1 MTTTSLYV
9 SSAGADA
16 RLKQLEMVANNLA
29 NADTDGFRADAA
41 SFGRALTA
49 NLESADAERSLGLH
63 VFVNT
68 QGPGVRHV
76 SGPVTRTGGDLDVAI
91 DGPGFFSVQTPAGVR
106 YTRAGGFQV
115 DPAGQLI
122 STAGHP
128 VLGDGG
134 PINVGPGA
142 ARIDADGQ
150 IVSATGGV
158 LGRVAV
164 DLFEDPSQLSKAG
177 ENLFE
182 APPLARRQPAGVRNL
197 VPGSVETS
205 NVKPMQELAHLV
217 VLQRAFDASM
227 EALQADD
234 AASNRLIQEMNR

>member
-1 MTTTSLYV
+1 
-9 SSAGADA
+9 
-16 RLKQLEMVANNLA
+16 MVANNLA

-49 NLESADAERSLGLH
+49 TLASEEPRAKIGLH

-68 QGPGVRHV
+68 QGPGVRHEA
-76 SGPVTRTGGDLDVAI
+76 GPIARTGGALDVAI

-106 YTRAGGFQV
+106 YTRAGGFQI
-115 DPAGQLI
+115 DPGGVLTT
-122 STAGHP
+122 SAGHP

-134 PINVGPGA
+134 PITVGAGA
-142 ARIDADGQ
+142 ATIDGDGQ
-150 IVSATGGV
+150 IVGADGAV
-158 LGRVAV
+158 VGRLAV
-164 DLFEDPSQLSKAG
+164 DVFEDPSQLQKAG

-182 APPLARRQPAGVRNL
+182 APVLARRQPAAVRSL
-197 VPGSVETS
+197 VPGGVETS

-234 AASNRLIQEMNR
+234 AASSRLIQEINR